1 MHCTCLVFLCSQCV
15 SVNVHACLA
24 TQQRRLLNHNLVVG
38 LILEQ
43 CQIIYVVMCRHKH
56 KALKGFHPIVRSA
69 GHPSSYLTVCVVWSC
84 VYVAFCLCL
93 VLPARLQPDSVV
105 FYIFSV
111 HLLFIFFPFIRVS
124 SVIICQYWQKYFF
137 TVKEE
142 RRTRGHG
149 VTLAKKQCRLDIRK
163 FSFSQRTVNEWNRL
177 SADCVG
183 ASSVNIFKNK
193 IDIYLRR
200 SGYT

>member
-93 VLPARLQPDSVV
+93 VLPARLQPDSVI
-105 FYIFSV
+105 FYIFSCTFAFHFLPFHPSLFSEYLSV
-111 HLLFIFFPFIRVS
+111 LLFMWFLLE
-124 SVIICQYWQKYFF
+124 
-137 TVKEE
+137 T
-142 RRTRGHG
+142 
-149 VTLAKKQCRLDIRK
+149 
-163 FSFSQRTVNEWNRL
+163 L
-177 SADCVG
+177 SAG
-183 ASSVNIFKNK
+183 TLHLHTQHGLHFQSAGL
-193 IDIYLRR
+193 YA
-200 SGYT
+200 G